1 MVLLLK
7 GHGETKG
14 TRQVIE
20 AECSEHLVHGWA
32 IGHRHLVNSGVI
44 VTSIPPAEV

>member
-7 GHGETKG
+7 GQGETKE

-20 AECSEHLVHGWA
+20 AECSENLEHGWA
-32 IGHRHLVNSGVI
+32 S
-44 VTSIPPAEV
+44 SFSE